1 MADERDIA
9 AYYDRGDEQ
18 GRLGDWGRLEF
29 LRTRELLARF
39 LPAPPATVLD
49 VGGAAGAY
57 ALPLAAEGYEVH
69 LVDPVALHV
78 EQARAASA
86 AQPDAPLASAVVGDA
101 RALPVDDHSA
111 DVVLLLGPLYHLTE
125 AADRTR
131 ALHEARRALRP
142 GGLLAAAAIT
152 RFASTLDGVAQGFL
166 LEPGFEAIVER
177 STPARPRRGG
187 RHGSLAVEVDAA
199 PARPVALAS
208 QARAASAARPVA
220 SAVVGDAA
228 SCPSTTRAPTSS
240 LMLGAAATTCTEAG
254 RPRAA
259 PCARRGARCAPAGCS
274 PPSAITRFASTLDGI
289 AQGFLLEPGFEEFVE
304 RDLADGQHRNP
315 GAHPRWFTTAYF
327 HRPGRAR
334 ARGRGAPASTSPR
347 SLAIEGAVGAAAET
361 RALDAWLDD
370 PGRREVLLRADPAR
384 GGRAEPARREPP
396 RAGVVATR
404 P

>member
-1 MADERDIA
+1 MADDRDIA
-9 AYYDRGDEQ
+9 AYYDRGHEE

-101 RALPVDDHSA
+101 RELPVEDRSA
-111 DVVLLLGPLYHLTE
+111 DVVLLLGPLYHLTD
-125 AADRTR
+125 AADRAR

-177 STPARPRRGG
+177 
-187 RHGSLAVEVDAA
+187 
-199 PARPVALAS
+199 
-208 QARAASAARPVA
+208 
-220 SAVVGDAA
+220 
-228 SCPSTTRAPTSS
+228 
-240 LMLGAAATTCTEAG
+240 
-254 RPRAA
+254 
-259 PCARRGARCAPAGCS
+259 
-274 PPSAITRFASTLDGI
+274 
-289 AQGFLLEPGFEEFVE
+289 
-304 RDLADGQHRNP
+304 DLADGQHRNP
-315 GAHPRWFTTAYF
+315 DGHPGWFTTAYF
-327 HRPGRAR
+327 HRPDELQREVA
-334 ARGRGAPASTSPR
+334 GAGFDVTA
-347 SLAIEGAVGAAAET
+347 LVAVEGAVGAAAET
-361 RALDAWLDD
+361 HALDAWIDD
-370 PGRREVLLRADPAR
+370 PDKREILLRAIR
-384 GGRAEPARREPP
+384 RVETEPSLLGASPHLL
-396 RAGVVATR
+396 AVATR

>member
-9 AYYDRGDEQ
+9 AYYDRGEEE

-111 DVVLLLGPLYHLTE
+111 DVALLLGPLYHLTE

-131 ALHEARRALRP
+131 ALREARRALRP

-177 STPARPRRGG
+177 
-187 RHGSLAVEVDAA
+187 
-199 PARPVALAS
+199 
-208 QARAASAARPVA
+208 
-220 SAVVGDAA
+220 
-228 SCPSTTRAPTSS
+228 
-240 LMLGAAATTCTEAG
+240 
-254 RPRAA
+254 
-259 PCARRGARCAPAGCS
+259 
-274 PPSAITRFASTLDGI
+274 
-289 AQGFLLEPGFEEFVE
+289 
-304 RDLADGQHRNP
+304 DLADGQHRNP
-315 GAHPRWFTTAYF
+315 EAHPGWFTTAYF
-327 HRPGRAR
+327 HRPDELERE
-334 ARGRGAPASTSPR
+334 
-347 SLAIEGAVGAAAET
+347 LAAAGFDVTALVAVEGAVGAAAET
-361 RALDAWLDD
+361 HALDAWLDD
-370 PGRREVLLRADPAR
+370 PGKREILLRAIR
-384 GGRAEPARREPP
+384 RVEAEPSLLGASPHVL
-396 RAGVVATR
+396 ALATA

>member
-9 AYYDRGDEQ
+9 AFYDRGDEE

-57 ALPLAAEGYEVH
+57 ALALAAEGYAVH
-69 LVDPVALHV
+69 LVDPMALHV
-78 EQARAASA
+78 EQARAASV

-101 RALPVDDHSA
+101 RALPVDDQSA
-111 DVVLLLGPLYHLTE
+111 DVVLMLGPLYHLTD

-177 STPARPRRGG
+177 D
-187 RHGSLAVEVDAA
+187 V
-199 PARPVALAS
+199 
-208 QARAASAARPVA
+208 
-220 SAVVGDAA
+220 
-228 SCPSTTRAPTSS
+228 
-240 LMLGAAATTCTEAG
+240 
-254 RPRAA
+254 
-259 PCARRGARCAPAGCS
+259 
-274 PPSAITRFASTLDGI
+274 
-289 AQGFLLEPGFEEFVE
+289 
-304 RDLADGQHRNP
+304 ADGQHRNP
-315 GAHPRWFTTAYF
+315 DGHPRWFTTAYF
-327 HRPGRAR
+327 HRPDELEREVAAAGFDVTAL
-334 ARGRGAPASTSPR
+334 
-347 SLAIEGAVGAAAET
+347 LAIEGAVGAAAEAH
-361 RALDAWLDD
+361 ALDTWLDD
-370 PGRREVLLRADPAR
+370 AGRREVLLRAIR
-384 GGRAEPARREPP
+384 RVEAEPSLLGASPHVM
-396 RAGVVATR
+396 AVATR